1 MPSLATPS
9 QPLNTAISGG
19 TYAPGGNNTTGSGSV
34 TEWAEYRQ
42 WATIRYSRN
51 PFNTWPSTNIQD
63 RDLLQV
69 SSSEVRTM
77 GSTRL
82 HFDVTVHN
90 SCTIWTGDFAT
101 SANNQRQKF
110 QLNANPTC
118 KAGYSHY
125 GDVSGADNLYVFGA
139 QGQIVTSQ
147 PYINRRPKIISDVAY
162 NLTQHGTTDAL
173 EVSSGYLY
181 AMGSINLPFSYYI
194 FDGND
199 LGEGYNSYQNRYPLT
214 KAQGGADHF
223 HLAGGGY
230 NTTSEE
236 AYGDNAAGLTR
247 LITFLEQNLVKLA
260 FPSFHDRYNVLH
272 PRYSDGSYHILEADK
287 LPVNP
292 YYNTAHHDYT

>member
-42 WATIRYSRN
+42 WATITYSRN
-51 PFNTWPSTNIQD
+51 PFNTIPSIETID

-69 SSSEVRTM
+69 SSTQARTI

-82 HFDVTVHN
+82 HFDITVHN
-90 SCTIWTGDFAT
+90 SCTIWTGDFST

-110 QLNANPTC
+110 QLNANRTC

-125 GDVSGADNLYVFGA
+125 GDVSGANNLYVFGA

-147 PYINRRPKIISDVAY
+147 PYIKRRPKVISDVAY
-162 NLTQHGTTDAL
+162 NFTQRGTTDAL
-173 EVSSGYLY
+173 EVSSGYNY
-181 AMGSINLPFSYYI
+181 GMGSVNNPFDYYLWASQ
-194 FDGND
+194 DV
-199 LGEGYNSYQNRYPLT
+199 GEGTSTKWPLT

-260 FPSFHDRYNVLH
+260 FPSFHDRYNVMN
-272 PRYSDGSYHILEADK
+272 PVNSDGNYFIVEADK
-287 LPVNP
+287 IPVNP
-292 YYNTAHHDYT
+292 YYSTAHHDYV